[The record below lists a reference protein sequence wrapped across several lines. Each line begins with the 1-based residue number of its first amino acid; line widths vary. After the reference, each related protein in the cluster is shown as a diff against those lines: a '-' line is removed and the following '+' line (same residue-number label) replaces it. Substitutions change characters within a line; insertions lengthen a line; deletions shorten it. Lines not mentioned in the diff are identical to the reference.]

1 MIPNVHKNSIFWEGN
16 IRLHDWDEYFGRE
29 LKIILNI
36 GGDSIVDEVTA
47 LHKKG
52 YDFLI
57 AEQARI
63 LHTVIEAIFDK
74 YPVWQ
79 EEYGYEGKEKEILM
93 PDIDNKNELNQLIY
107 PIKIFIM
114 DVEKDGFPYIGI
126 QFDCKWDQE
135 HGVGVMLY
143 KDNVVDIG
151 GSDTAFMSWIAEE
164 DKNRKKS

>member
-1 MIPNVHKNSIFWEGN
+1 
-16 IRLHDWDEYFGRE
+16 
-29 LKIILNI
+29 
-36 GGDSIVDEVTA
+36 VTA

-114 DVEKDGFPYIGI
+114 DVEKMDSHTLEYSLTVSGI
-126 QFDCKWDQE
+126 
-135 HGVGVMLY
+135 
-143 KDNVVDIG
+143 
-151 GSDTAFMSWIAEE
+151 
-164 DKNRKKS
+164 KSMELV

>member
-1 MIPNVHKNSIFWEGN
+1 MKV
-16 IRLHDWDEYFGRE
+16 
-29 LKIILNI
+29 
-36 GGDSIVDEVTA
+36 
-47 LHKKG
+47 KKRNT
-52 YDFLI
+52 Y
-57 AEQARI
+57 A
-63 LHTVIEAIFDK
+63 
-74 YPVWQ
+74 
-79 EEYGYEGKEKEILM
+79 
-93 PDIDNKNELNQLIY
+93 DIDNKNELNQLIY

-164 DKNRKKS
+164 DKNRKKVRIEKIVNIRLTTITPYSLCYQSIQGQ

>member
-1 MIPNVHKNSIFWEGN
+1 
-16 IRLHDWDEYFGRE
+16 
-29 LKIILNI
+29 
-36 GGDSIVDEVTA
+36 VTA

-93 PDIDNKNELNQLIY
+93 PDIDNKNELNQASRASSFKSSLSTSSFSI
-107 PIKIFIM
+107 ISLVFSIFLKIPCHLSSNISMGRLRF
-114 DVEKDGFPYIGI
+114 FST
-126 QFDCKWDQE
+126 DQSNS
-135 HGVGVMLY
+135 L
-143 KDNVVDIG
+143 
-151 GSDTAFMSWIAEE
+151 FLF
-164 DKNRKKS
+164 RLRLKKSNIQSRPTSHKVFYFISLLHY